1 MAVMDGLK
9 QATPDDL
16 ESGHREFFIDFREKE
31 PKPVIKVRNMLK
43 NDPDLKNRVK
53 KVDKDHLNILNIFID
68 TVSRNNWH
76 RKYHKTNE
84 FLRKYHYL
92 KKENKR
98 VYEYFRMHS
107 IRGYTFPNLF
117 ASTYGVQ
124 YSHWHDNHLTR
135 ISSYAK
141 KAGYITGITS
151 DCCTYSEV
159 EVKCKSLFNLGILSL
174 TKFRE
179 GKSLQLL

>member
-1 MAVMDGLK
+1 MNGLEE
-9 QATPDDL
+9 ATPEDL
-16 ESGHREFFIDFREKE
+16 VSGDREFFLDFREAE
-31 PKPVIKVRNMLK
+31 PKVHIEVRNLIEK
-43 NDPDLKNRVK
+43 NPEIKERVK
-53 KVDKDHLNILNIFID
+53 PVDKDHLNILNIFID
-68 TVSRNNWH
+68 TVGRANWH
-76 RKYHKTNE
+76 RKYDKTNE

-98 VYEYFRMHS
+98 VYEYFRLHA

-117 ASTYGVQ
+117 ASTYGVD
-124 YSHWHDNHLTR
+124 YSHWHDDNLKR

-159 EVKCKSLFNLGILSL
+159 EVKCKFLPRL
-174 TKFRE
+174 TF
-179 GKSLQLL
+179 